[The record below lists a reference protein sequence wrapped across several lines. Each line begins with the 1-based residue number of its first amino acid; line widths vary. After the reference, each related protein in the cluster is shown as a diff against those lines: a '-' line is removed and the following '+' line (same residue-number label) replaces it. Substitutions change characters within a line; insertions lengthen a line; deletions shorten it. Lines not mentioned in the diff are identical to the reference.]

1 MSLTDTAEV
10 MARIVETL
18 DPEPPS
24 CQRCAALEA
33 DVAALEADVAALVAE
48 LAPWRAVDALR
59 HAQAARW
66 DR

>member
-33 DVAALEADVAALVAE
+33 E
-48 LAPWRAVDALR
+48 LAPWRAIDALR

-66 DR
+66 ER